1 GVGFAI
7 GLERLLLMAQAE
19 NCEFFEE
26 EPTLDVYVMSLG
38 NVGSVPL
45 QVATMCRSAGF
56 ITDFNIQ
63 ERSMKSQFKSVD
75 RKQAKVC
82 IIVGEDEVKNNQ
94 VNLKHIESQTQ
105 VTISIDEIIDTLD
118 HYLNEEHECHCGH
131 VEE

>member
-1 GVGFAI
+1 
-7 GLERLLLMAQAE
+7 
-19 NCEFFEE
+19 
-26 EPTLDVYVMSLG
+26 
-38 NVGSVPL
+38 
-45 QVATMCRSAGF
+45 TMCRSAGF